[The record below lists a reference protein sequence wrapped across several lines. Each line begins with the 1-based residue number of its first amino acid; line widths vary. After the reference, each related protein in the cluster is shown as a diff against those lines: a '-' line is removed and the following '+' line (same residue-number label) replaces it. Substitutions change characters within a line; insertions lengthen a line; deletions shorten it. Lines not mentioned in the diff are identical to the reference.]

1 MDFILNDTIDNYI
14 QDAEAFDRKV
24 AQHLKEIIPTTTHLD
39 ENIFIEIIEDLK
51 KEMDNGENFKNAFHK
66 MCKKYILS
74 GDVISADL
82 PELLTRIIVNIRLFL
97 IYLSK
102 KLGMEVEDIKKRIDS
117 NDIKRI
123 IHLIG
128 HLELAPPN
136 NNVVFAT
143 FDEDNLENDPFI
155 GYKVMDIINMLGKDR
170 SSFNKGEPLG
180 VVKIRYKNI
189 DNIEKKFPTFLD
201 AGWHDKFFPAE
212 KDDKY
217 GRTRSLDPS
226 LKNIPEIVH
235 KKLKISEV
243 TEDIQFIEEG

>member
-1 MDFILNDTIDNYI
+1 
-14 QDAEAFDRKV
+14 
-24 AQHLKEIIPTTTHLD
+24 
-39 ENIFIEIIEDLK
+39 
-51 KEMDNGENFKNAFHK
+51 MDNGENFKNAFHK
-66 MCKKYILS
+66 MCKKYILT

-155 GYKVMDIINMLGKDR
+155 GYKVRDIINMLGKDR

-201 AGWHDKFFPAE
+201 AGWHDKFYPSE

-217 GRTRSLDPS
+217 GKTRSLDPS

-235 KKLKISEV
+235 KNLKISEV